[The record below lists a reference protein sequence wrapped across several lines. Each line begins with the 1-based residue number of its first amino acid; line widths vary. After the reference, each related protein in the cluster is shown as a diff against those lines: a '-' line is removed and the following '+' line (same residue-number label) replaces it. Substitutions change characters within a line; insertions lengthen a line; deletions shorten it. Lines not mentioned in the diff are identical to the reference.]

1 MDTDITGEPKELSHR
16 VYRRFKQRQRERM
29 VALRKTY
36 DNDTIVKLDR
46 VIQRDL
52 GLDLREQVLSR
63 LWGDSTAPARRYKA
77 LVTLRQAPHTARA
90 GTMDAGWRQAQ
101 AEKVDRVNVA
111 LMRRAGLRA
120 LERLRP
126 TLEGREGVKVRR
138 ALWLT
143 RSLAV
148 ETDAATL
155 VELAERDDVANVAHD
170 KQMIMICLDASRP
183 LIRADQ
189 VENNLNIIGRGVRV
203 AVLDTGVDF
212 THPALAAV
220 MGGQFDFTG
229 TGVGDLHGHGTHC
242 AGVVASNDRTRRGIA
257 PGVVLSDYKHLD
269 ASGSGSA
276 SGGIAAIQQSV
287 TDGIAVS
294 SNSWGA
300 SHANGL
306 WTCPDGTCVFCTAA
320 NAAVA
325 VGQIFVVA
333 AGNDNNDS
341 CATYD
346 THLGCPGNAA
356 DVITVGGSTKSDGLY
371 DSSSLGPTPD
381 GRAKPDIVAPG
392 VDIVS
397 ARSSIGSD
405 MDGQAPVVDGIWC
418 EATGTSMSTPHVS
431 GVAALMLQRN
441 AALTPAQIKSVLMS
455 TAVNIGGT
463 PDEMGSGR
471 VDAFAAVSAV

>member
-1 MDTDITGEPKELSHR
+1 MDTDIKGEPKETSHR
-16 VYRRFKQRQRERM
+16 IYRRFKQRERERAA
-29 VALRKTY
+29 ALRKAY
-36 DNDTIVKLDR
+36 DDGTLVKLDR
-46 VIQRDL
+46 VTQRDL
-52 GLDLREQVLSR
+52 GLALRDEALAR
-63 LWGDSTAPARRYKA
+63 LWGDGAPPERRYKA
-77 LVTLRQAPHTARA
+77 LVTMRQSAPGQRPDAMNA
-90 GTMDAGWRQAQ
+90 G
-101 AEKVDRVNVA
+101 
-111 LMRRAGLRA
+111 LMRRGGLRA

-126 TLEGREGVKVRR
+126 TLAGRVGVRVRR
-138 ALWLT
+138 VLWLT

-148 ETDAATL
+148 EVDAPTL
-155 VELAERDDVANVAHD
+155 IELAERGDVANVAHD
-170 KQMIMICLDASRP
+170 KPLIMISLDASRP

-189 VENNLNIIGRGVRV
+189 VENNLNVNGRGVRV

-212 THPALAAV
+212 THAALAPV

-229 TGVGDLHGHGTHC
+229 TGVGDMHGHGTHC
-242 AGVVASNDRTRRGIA
+242 AGVVASNDAARRGIA
-257 PGVVLSDYKHLD
+257 PGSLLSDYKHLD
-269 ASGSGSA
+269 AAGAGSPSN
-276 SGGIAAIQQSV
+276 GIAAIQQSV
-287 TDGIAVS
+287 TDGIDVS

-306 WTCPDGTCVFCTAA
+306 WTCPDGTCVLCTAA

-325 VGQIFVVA
+325 AGQIFIAA

-346 THLGCPGNAA
+346 THIGCPGHAT
-356 DVITVGGSTKSDGLY
+356 DVITVGGSDKSDGLY
-371 DSSSLGPTPD
+371 DSSSIGPAAD

-397 ARSSIGSD
+397 ARSSTGSD
-405 MDGQAPVVDGIWC
+405 MDGSAPVVDSVWC
-418 EATGTSMSTPHVS
+418 RATGTSMSTPHVS

-441 AALTPAQIKSVLMS
+441 NGLTPAQVKSVLMS

>member
-1 MDTDITGEPKELSHR
+1 MDTTINGEPKELSHR
-16 VYRRFKQRQRERM
+16 VYRRFKQRQRERLA
-29 VALRKTY
+29 ALRKIHEH
-36 DNDTIVKLDR
+36 DTIVKLDK
-46 VIQRDL
+46 VTQRDL
-52 GLDLREQVLSR
+52 GLDLREQALAR
-63 LWGDSTAPARRYKA
+63 LWNEDAPAGRRYRV
-77 LVTLRQAPHTARA
+77 LVSMRQAPPGPRSGPLSGAR
-90 GTMDAGWRQAQ
+90 GQAQ
-101 AEKVDRVNVA
+101 PGTIDRASVA

-126 TLEGREGVKVRR
+126 TLEARQNVQVRR
-138 ALWLT
+138 VLWIT
-143 RSLAV
+143 RSLALDI
-148 ETDAATL
+148 DADAL
-155 VELAERDDVANVAHD
+155 VELAERGDVANVAHD
-170 KQMIMICLDASRP
+170 KQLILIYLDASRP

-189 VENNLNIIGRGVRV
+189 VENNLNITGRGVRV
-203 AVLDTGVDF
+203 AILDTGVDF
-212 THPALAAV
+212 THAALAPV

-229 TGVGDLHGHGTHC
+229 EGVGDLHGHGTHC
-242 AGVVASNDRTRRGIA
+242 AGVVASNDRGRRGVA
-257 PGVVLSDYKHLD
+257 PGVVLSDYKHLNS
-269 ASGSGSA
+269 AGSGNA
-276 SGGIAAIQQSV
+276 SNGIAAIQQSV

-325 VGQIFVVA
+325 AGQVFVVA

-346 THLGCPGNAA
+346 THIGCPGNAS

-371 DSSSLGPTPD
+371 DSSSIGPTPD
-381 GRAKPDIVAPG
+381 GRPKPDVVAPG

-397 ARSSIGSD
+397 ARSSTGSD
-405 MDGQAPVVDGIWC
+405 MDGKAPVVDGIWC

-431 GVAALMLQRN
+431 GIAALMLQRN
-441 AALTPAQIKSVLMS
+441 NALTPAQIKSVLMS